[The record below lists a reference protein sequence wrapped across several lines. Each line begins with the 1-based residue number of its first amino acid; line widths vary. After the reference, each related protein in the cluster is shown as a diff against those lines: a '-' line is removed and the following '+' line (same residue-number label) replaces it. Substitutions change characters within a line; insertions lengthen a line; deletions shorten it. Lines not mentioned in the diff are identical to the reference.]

1 MHSNPDLVK
10 VLTIIAISAVFACVV
25 SYNMGSNSAKTQILA
40 KCIQKHE
47 DKPVVEVK
55 QICNA
60 LLEK

>member
-1 MHSNPDLVK
+1 MNNDHEVAGI
-10 VLTIIAISAVFACVV
+10 TIAVISAVFACVV